1 MSDIPA
7 GQRLPDGNDLF
18 LRGGPGAPT
27 LRISD
32 HYGDRELR
40 YREQLRVIQD
50 QEIKDLLA
58 KVEQREIELQRAT
71 PIPLEELRTGTLAN
85 MALAQHE
92 REEKARPFAEL
103 AELEAEIP
111 RLLAE
116 AKAADPPSPTRYGQA
131 LSQAEQAHERALG
144 AAFSARNR
152 RAAKALCGLCRVV
165 GGDCGGHGS
174 LP

>member
-85 MALAQHE
+85 MALAQ
-92 REEKARPFAEL
+92 
-103 AELEAEIP
+103 
-111 RLLAE
+111 
-116 AKAADPPSPTRYGQA
+116 
-131 LSQAEQAHERALG
+131 AEQAHERALG